1 MKDFKESSRITVGM
15 VTFNRW
21 KYSQTTLLSY
31 FKNSSKE
38 TELIIVDN
46 ASTDETKEKLLP
58 LVEKRK
64 KKGWNIKF
72 IANEKNVGIGRGINQ
87 AFEAGSGE
95 IVVKLDNDLVVCPDW
110 LYYLW
115 TTVKHFGKDFGVCC
129 LQIYG
134 INKAPLIPQTMTKGK
149 LQKLSN
155 GVMFEHTLL
164 VNGATMTLTRDF
176 WSKHKFKDDRFYGH
190 EDALMARTVS
200 NAKKIHGQLRSDYTW
215 AIHLQGDDLYRG
227 YDLWKLNTI
236 TLGRGLDFKKD
247 RYCIPVEGH
256 RVIEVDPE
264 KKPYEPPTE
273 VSPG

>member
-1 MKDFKESSRITVGM
+1 MKNFKESSKITVGM

-31 FKNSSKE
+31 FKNSAKE

-58 LVEKRK
+58 LIEKRK

-72 IANEKNVGIGRGINQ
+72 ISNKENVGIGRGINQ

-95 IVVKLDNDLVVCPDW
+95 IVVKLDNDLIVCPNW

-115 TTVKHFGKDFGVCC
+115 TTVKHYGKDFGVCC

-134 INKAPLIPQTMTKGK
+134 INKKPLIPSKQTKGK
-149 LQKLSN
+149 IVKLPE
-155 GVMFEHTLL
+155 GIKFEHTLC

-176 WSKHKFKDDRFYGH
+176 WSKNKFSEDRFYGH
-190 EDALMARTVS
+190 EDALMVRTATS
-200 NAKKIHGQLRSDYTW
+200 AKKVRGQLRSDHTW

-227 YDLWKLNTI
+227 YDLWKLNAI
-236 TLGRGLDFKKD
+236 TPGRGLDFKKD
-247 RYCIPVEGH
+247 RYCIPVEGR
-256 RVIEVDPE
+256 RVFEVGPQ
-264 KKPYEPPTE
+264 KKPYIPPTE
-273 VSPG
+273 ISPG